1 MQEIQSKI
9 SEAMSLVIRPSH
21 RKEEFIQL
29 MGSRLSVSGYED
41 MLSTFQFIG
50 LRKEFEPVIDRLW
63 KTSFDYIDFERKRKR
78 YSKDWRNVLQGNK
91 ARVASP
97 LLVLVVEQLLRS

>member
-9 SEAMSLVIRPSH
+9 SEAMSIVVRSSR

-29 MGSRLSVSGYED
+29 MDPRLSVSGFEA

-50 LRKEFEPVIDRLW
+50 LRKEFEPIIDRLW

-78 YSKDWRNVLQGNK
+78 DSKDWRNTLQGNK
-91 ARVASP
+91 ARFASP
-97 LLVLVVEQLLRS
+97 LLVLVVEQLLRR